1 MYFYHLIIVLL
12 LSFICPL
19 SAHAEENKGSD
30 SLQHLLPSESLRPG
44 WKLDGTPESAAGI
57 ELYHLIN
64 GGAEIYM
71 QAGFK
76 RAIFASY
83 GDAEGKI
90 INLEIYEMASI
101 KSALEIHQKK
111 ISPEGKK
118 IDIGADAVLED
129 YYLNFHRGPFQVTL
143 SEYDAG
149 QKTVPKLLDMARMVA
164 QRIRSF
170 YTEEK

>member
-1 MYFYHLIIVLL
+1 MLRLL
-12 LSFICPL
+12 PPES
-19 SAHAEENKGSD
+19 
-30 SLQHLLPSESLRPG
+30 SLQG
-44 WKLDGTPESAAGI
+44 WKLDATPETAQGI
-57 ELYHLIN
+57 ELYQLIN

-71 QAGFK
+71 QSGFK
-76 RAIFASY
+76 RAIFASF

-90 INLEIYEMASI
+90 INLEIYEMASL
-101 KSALEIHQKK
+101 KSAMEIHQKK

-118 IDIGADAVLED
+118 VDIGADAVLED

-149 QKTVPKLLDMARMVA
+149 QKTVPMLLDMARIVVK
-164 QRIRSF
+164 RIRSF

>member
-1 MYFYHLIIVLL
+1 MFSISVRAEDNLRRLL
-12 LSFICPL
+12 PPES
-19 SAHAEENKGSD
+19 
-30 SLQHLLPSESLRPG
+30 SLQG
-44 WKLDGTPESAAGI
+44 WKLDATPETAQGI
-57 ELYHLIN
+57 ELYKLIN

-71 QAGFK
+71 QSGFK

-111 ISPEGKK
+111 ISPEGRK

-129 YYLNFHRGPFQVTL
+129 YYLNFQRGPFQVTL